1 MLRALLYIP
10 WKLWTLFPD
19 SLRRRTYL
27 YIAKNWGITH
37 IWNVTRLPFGL
48 ALKRTH
54 NRSPDI
60 EANSIRFVRRNTTIP
75 VPDVLDT
82 VPPDGKNNSGLLL
95 TSWIEGETLS
105 SWIQRHLL
113 WPAGFQKNADVILY
127 SDSLEEQAD
136 ALANLKTMFPEVNVP
151 DDHTLLV
158 ELRDALTQIRS
169 LPAPLSGPQICNIN
183 GGPTIWARCRDRCLL
198 PPVNTIA
205 EFHELLFQQVSW
217 TSRLERLRLIAK
229 PVHTR
234 DYRITF
240 THSDL
245 NPSNILVKDD
255 HIVAVIDWEFA
266 GWYPEY
272 WEYTQLVMQNL
283 HLRPR
288 EELWKR
294 VGFFSGQY
302 TEELKLERALWHS
315 TGDMSIAPGIIPN
328 DYLDQPM

>member
-48 ALKRTH
+48 ALKHTH

-82 VPPDGKNNSGLLL
+82 VPPDGVNNSGLLL
-95 TSWIEGETLS
+95 TSWIEGETLG
-105 SWIQRHLL
+105 SWNQRQLI
-113 WPAGFQKNADVILY
+113 WPDGFQKNAEIAFY
-127 SDSLEEQAD
+127 SDSSEERRP
-136 ALANLKTMFPEVNVP
+136 ALAKIEAMFPEVNVP
-151 DDHTLLV
+151 DDHPLLV

-169 LPAPLSGPQICNIN
+169 IPSPSSGPQICNTS

-205 EFHELLFQQVSW
+205 EFHDSTSYFSNKSLGQAVLNGFDLLPNLSIQEIIVS
-217 TSRLERLRLIAK
+217 
-229 PVHTR
+229 
-234 DYRITF
+234 
-240 THSDL
+240 HSPTL
-245 NPSNILVKDD
+245 
-255 HIVAVIDWEFA
+255 
-266 GWYPEY
+266 
-272 WEYTQLVMQNL
+272 T
-283 HLRPR
+283 
-288 EELWKR
+288 
-294 VGFFSGQY
+294 
-302 TEELKLERALWHS
+302 
-315 TGDMSIAPGIIPN
+315 
-328 DYLDQPM
+328 